1 MKRKNVMKT
10 GIFLTIIGFATLLGL
25 QANSSANF
33 FMESIEGRSPTPQTT
48 PEEYDGPQTVQALM
62 KAYDAEYNRRFSK
75 TRVIAS
81 RKDGG
86 VYSSELAISG
96 EIDMKYPRKAWL
108 HLLLDRGIIIENF
121 RDYRVYLSKR
131 HTLVFLEDHP
141 DLRKSRISD
150 ILPTDDWETCKAAYI
165 DKLVAKRIER
175 SEKQIERVRKQIERA
190 KKQSNS
196 QEIEHFRKQL
206 EDAKKQLKRLQEALE
221 HSKERIPTPN
231 VRKRFP
237 PL

>member
-1 MKRKNVMKT
+1 MKRKNFTKT
-10 GIFLTIIGFATLLGL
+10 GTFLTIIGFATLLGL
-25 QANSSANF
+25 QANSPANF
-33 FMESIEGRSPTPQTT
+33 FMESIEVRSPIPQAT
-48 PEEYDGPQTVQALM
+48 PEEYDGPQTAQALM
-62 KAYDAEYNRRFSK
+62 NAYDAEYNQRYSK

-81 RKDGG
+81 RQGGG

-96 EIDMKYPRKAWL
+96 EIDTRYPRKAWL
-108 HLLLDRGIIIENF
+108 QLVLDSGIIIENF

-141 DLRKSRISD
+141 DFRKSRISD
-150 ILPTDDWETCKAAYI
+150 ILPTDDWQTCKATYI
-165 DKLVAKRIER
+165 DKLVTKRIER
-175 SEKQIERVRKQIERA
+175 SEKQIERA

-196 QEIEHFRKQL
+196 QQIKHFRKQL

-221 HSKERIPTPN
+221 HSKEPIPNPN

>member
-1 MKRKNVMKT
+1 MIT
-10 GIFLTIIGFATLLGL
+10 
-25 QANSSANF
+25 
-33 FMESIEGRSPTPQTT
+33 
-48 PEEYDGPQTVQALM
+48 
-62 KAYDAEYNRRFSK
+62 
-75 TRVIAS
+75 
-81 RKDGG
+81 
-86 VYSSELAISG
+86 
-96 EIDMKYPRKAWL
+96 
-108 HLLLDRGIIIENF
+108 
-121 RDYRVYLSKR
+121 R

-141 DLRKSRISD
+141 DLRKSWISD

-196 QEIEHFRKQL
+196 QEIKHFRKQL

-221 HSKERIPTPN
+221 HSKEGIPNPN